1 MKKIVLTFG
10 LISGA
15 IEALMMGVTIPMVGR
30 VPYEYLTA
38 LGSFRFGAFAAA

>member
-15 IEALMMGVTIPMVGR
+15 IISAMLLVNLRFIDQIGFDKGLVVG
-30 VPYEYLTA
+30 YTSMLLA
-38 LGSFRFGAFAAA
+38 SC